1 MTRVTTHMKS
11 LIIDRYQSGV
21 SMDLIAIRLRL
32 DLWRV
37 EAVIREALRR
47 QA

>member
-1 MTRVTTHMKS
+1 MTKHMKAV
-11 LIIDRYQSGV
+11 IIDRYQSGV

-37 EAVIREALRR
+37 EAVIREALRAQGR
-47 QA
+47 TA